1 MPLTF
6 KSRQIDKVVSIDD
19 VGQLSNP
26 EILLLKDEL
35 MTAIN
40 NMEDSI
46 KKFKQ
51 EQQELYDQEW
61 HQKVRRKQQV
71 CKAFLSQL
79 ISLDY
84 DESLFRAIYDKHFSR
99 MILEYIDQQ
108 QYRSINDKARSLAI
122 QELEN
127 IKPWKDK
134 KLNQEKN
141 YKN

>member
-1 MPLTF
+1 MALTF
-6 KSRQIDKVVSIDD
+6 NSKQIDKVVSIDD
-19 VGQLSNP
+19 VGKLSNP

-35 MTAIN
+35 MMAIN

-46 KKFKQ
+46 KRFKQ
-51 EQQELYDQEW
+51 EQKESYDQEW

-84 DESLFRAIYDKHFSR
+84 DESLFRAIYDKHFSK

-108 QYRSINDKARSLAI
+108 EFRTINDKARSLAI
-122 QELEN
+122 AELEK
-127 IKPWKDK
+127 IKP
-134 KLNQEKN
+134 
-141 YKN
+141 

>member
-51 EQQELYDQEW
+51 EQKELYDQEW

-79 ISLDY
+79 INLDY

-122 QELEN
+122 QELEK
-127 IKPWKDK
+127 IKP
-134 KLNQEKN
+134 
-141 YKN
+141 

>member
-1 MPLTF
+1 MALTF
-6 KSRQIDKVVSIDD
+6 NSKQIDKVVSIDD
-19 VGQLSNP
+19 VGKLSNP

-46 KKFKQ
+46 KRFKQ
-51 EQQELYDQEW
+51 EQQESYDQEW

-79 ISLDY
+79 INLDY
-84 DESLFRAIYDKHFSR
+84 DESLFRSIYDKHFSK

-108 QYRSINDKARSLAI
+108 EFRTINDKARSLAI
-122 QELEN
+122 AKLEK
-127 IKPWKDK
+127 IKP
-134 KLNQEKN
+134 
-141 YKN
+141 

>member
-6 KSRQIDKVVSIDD
+6 KSKQIDKVVSIDD
-19 VGQLSNP
+19 VGKLSNP

-35 MTAIN
+35 MMAIN

-46 KKFKQ
+46 KRFKQ
-51 EQQELYDQEW
+51 EQQESYDQEW

-84 DESLFRAIYDKHFSR
+84 DESLFRAIYDKHFSK

-108 QYRSINDKARSLAI
+108 EFRIINDKARSLAI
-122 QELEN
+122 AELEK
-127 IKPWKDK
+127 IKP
-134 KLNQEKN
+134 
-141 YKN
+141 

>member
-6 KSRQIDKVVSIDD
+6 NSKQIDKVVTIDD
-19 VGQLSNP
+19 VGTLSNP
-26 EILLLKDEL
+26 EMLLLKDEL

-40 NMEDSI
+40 NMDDYI

-51 EQQELYDQEW
+51 EKQEQYDKDW

-79 ISLDY
+79 VSLDH
-84 DESLFRAIYDKHFSR
+84 DESLFRSIYDKHFSK

-108 QYRSINDKARSLAI
+108 EFRTINDKARSLAI
-122 QELEN
+122 AELEK
-127 IKPWKDK
+127 IKP
-134 KLNQEKN
+134 
-141 YKN
+141 

>member
-1 MPLTF
+1 MALTF
-6 KSRQIDKVVSIDD
+6 NSKQIDKVVSIDD
-19 VGQLSNP
+19 VGKLSNP

-51 EQQELYDQEW
+51 EQQESYDQEW

-79 ISLDY
+79 INLDY
-84 DESLFRAIYDKHFSR
+84 DESLFRSIYDKHFSE
-99 MILEYIDQQ
+99 MILQYIDQQ
-108 QYRSINDKARSLAI
+108 EFRTINDKARSLAI
-122 QELEN
+122 AELEK
-127 IKPWKDK
+127 IKP
-134 KLNQEKN
+134 
-141 YKN
+141 

>member
-6 KSRQIDKVVSIDD
+6 KSKQIDKVVSIDD
-19 VGQLSNP
+19 VGKLSNP

-35 MTAIN
+35 MMAIN

-46 KKFKQ
+46 KRFKQ
-51 EQQELYDQEW
+51 EQQESYDQEW

-79 ISLDY
+79 INLDY
-84 DESLFRAIYDKHFSR
+84 DESLFRAIYDKHFSK

-108 QYRSINDKARSLAI
+108 EFRTINDKARSLAI
-122 QELEN
+122 AELEK
-127 IKPWKDK
+127 IKP
-134 KLNQEKN
+134 
-141 YKN
+141 